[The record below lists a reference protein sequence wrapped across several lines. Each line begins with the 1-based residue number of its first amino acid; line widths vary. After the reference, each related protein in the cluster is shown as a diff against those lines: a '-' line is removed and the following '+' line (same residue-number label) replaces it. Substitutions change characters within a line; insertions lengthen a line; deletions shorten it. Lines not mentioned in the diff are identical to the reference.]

1 MTVYDIDVRNPD
13 QLSELIWEMSNR
25 IKDLEDEV
33 KALKDSITVLPGV
46 EKLKTANRLLE
57 EYKAENDWAGYT
69 E

>member
-33 KALKDSITVLPGV
+33 KNLKDNIDDLSGI
-46 EKLKTANRLLE
+46 EKLKMANRLLE
-57 EYKAENDWAGYT
+57 EYTAEDDWAGYT